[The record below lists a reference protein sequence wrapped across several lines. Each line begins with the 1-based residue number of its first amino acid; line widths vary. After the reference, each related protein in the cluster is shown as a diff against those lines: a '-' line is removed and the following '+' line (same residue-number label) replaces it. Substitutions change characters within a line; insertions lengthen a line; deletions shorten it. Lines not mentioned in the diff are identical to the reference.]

1 MAEKPKSVLLPVM
14 AVAVFAGLGRMVIQK
29 IRADRAARQNGA
41 RQNGAGQNGAGQNGA
56 GQNGAGQNGA
66 GRAGAGQARVGRGR
80 AGRRAAGQDRVA
92 GPVDEKTRQWI
103 SDVVRTPRQ

>member
-29 IRADRAARQNGA
+29 IRADRAARQNGT
-41 RQNGAGQNGAGQNGA
+41 
-56 GQNGAGQNGA
+56 
-66 GRAGAGQARVGRGR
+66 GQAGVGRGR

>member
-29 IRADRAARQNGA
+29 IRADRAARQNGT
-41 RQNGAGQNGAGQNGA
+41 GQNGAGQA
-56 GQNGAGQNGA
+56 G
-66 GRAGAGQARVGRGR
+66 VGRGR